1 MDLSEIEKRNEEIG
15 NEMRALIEA
24 QGALTEEQAEKYKEE
39 FSRLKKQI
47 AGMEKSI
54 GWLKYASAFCI
65 FWFMVICGYFLIKAA
80 GIL

>member
-24 QGALTEEQAEKYKEE
+24 QGALTDEQAEKYKEE
-39 FSRLKKQI
+39 FSRLKTQI

-54 GWLKYASAFCI
+54 GWLKWGGAFCL
-65 FWFMVICGYFLIKAA
+65 FWFVVICGYFAIKAA